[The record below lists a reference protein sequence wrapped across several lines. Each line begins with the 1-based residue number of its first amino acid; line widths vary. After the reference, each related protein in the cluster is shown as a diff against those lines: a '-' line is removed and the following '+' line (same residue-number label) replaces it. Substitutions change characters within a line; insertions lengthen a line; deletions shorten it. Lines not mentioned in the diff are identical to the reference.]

1 MAMRAGQFDRRV
13 TLQVRARVQDGTG
26 DPVEGW
32 RDLYPEL
39 RHGIPAQK
47 IEGPAAERYV
57 GAQLIAVAA
66 TVFRM
71 RYSPALLEVYP
82 DTHRLLFRTPSGA
95 VRTYLVHGAVEI
107 GRREG
112 VALACA
118 ARAENPDSDLPDP
131 DDAEP

>member
-1 MAMRAGQFDRRV
+1 MAMRGGQLDRRV

-26 DPVEGW
+26 DMVEGW
-32 RDLYPEL
+32 ADLYPEQP
-39 RHGIPAQK
+39 HGIPAQK
-47 IEGPAAERYV
+47 IEGAAAERYV

-66 TVFRM
+66 TVFRL
-71 RYSPALLEVYP
+71 RYFPALLEIYP
-82 DTHRLLFRTPSGA
+82 DTHRLLFTTPGGA
-95 VRTYLVHGAVEI
+95 VRTYMVHGAVEI

-131 DDAEP
+131 EP

>member
-1 MAMRAGQFDRRV
+1 MAMRAGQLDRLV
-13 TLQVRARVQDGTG
+13 ILQVRGRVQDGTG
-26 DPVEGW
+26 DMVEGW
-32 RDLYPEL
+32 ADLYPEL
-39 RHGIPAQK
+39 SQGIPAQK

-66 TVFRM
+66 TVFRL
-71 RYSPALLEVYP
+71 RYFPALLEIYP
-82 DTHRLLFRTPSGA
+82 DTHRLLYRTPSGA

-112 VALACA
+112 VALACM

-131 DDAEP
+131 EPEP